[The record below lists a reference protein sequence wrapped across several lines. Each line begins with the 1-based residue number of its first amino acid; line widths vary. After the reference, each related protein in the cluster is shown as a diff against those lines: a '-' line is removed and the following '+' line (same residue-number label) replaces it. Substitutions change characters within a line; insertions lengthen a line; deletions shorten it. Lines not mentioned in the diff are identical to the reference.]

1 MTDRGRSRGR
11 GRGRGSGR
19 GRGQTREDTDPPQLA
34 PPVAAPIVAAT
45 PAAMVLAG
53 ATTTLQRHRREQ
65 RLPAR
70 FRDNGDEEF
79 ITIPEVSG
87 DEEEEDVPLVGT
99 RPRDSPLQTATDTAQ
114 SDPFATGGGAGRS
127 AALDVHQ
134 LTTLNSSGGKVCKLC
149 E

>member
-1 MTDRGRSRGR
+1 MTDRGR
-11 GRGRGSGR
+11 GRGRGSGSGR

-70 FRDNGDEEF
+70 FRDNGDDQEF
-79 ITIPEVSG
+79 INIPEVSG

-114 SDPFATGGGAGRS
+114 SDPFATGGRARRS

-134 LTTLNSSGGKVCKLC
+134 LTTVNSRGEKVCKLC